1 MLWGRVDDF
10 IVAVIPAKDL
20 RAHVRRRGVVRLSD
34 SHKAFVV
41 ERAVREW
48 IATAGA

>member
-1 MLWGRVDDF
+1 MVWGKFDDF
-10 IVAVIPAKDL
+10 VVAAIPAKDL
-20 RAHVRRRGVVRLSD
+20 RAHVRRKGVISSSD